1 METEAAH
8 TRRASARDAPRQFA
22 HLLFKHV
29 LWTLRWVAFGL
40 LALLRPLLI
49 PVLSWLAVG
58 GILLWVIF
66 VPIAHDA
73 QFPTL
78 RVLGM
83 SLGCALAAIAYYALM
98 EALAPGYL
106 GRGR

>member
-1 METEAAH
+1 METEAVY
-8 TRRASARDAPRQFA
+8 TRRASTRDAARQFA
-22 HLLFKHV
+22 HPMFKHV
-29 LWTLRWVAFGL
+29 LRTLRWVAFGL

-66 VPIAHDA
+66 VPIAHDT

-83 SLGCALAAIAYYALM
+83 SLGCMLGAIAYYALM
-98 EALAPGYL
+98 EWLVPGYL